1 MHYSTITT
9 SSFGTLVWTIF
20 WILFGV
26 FDSLHHVRRK
36 LVLVERVGP
45 LYVARV
51 PHEELGASM
60 RDELLAFGVHQP
72 RALVDRLLNLIH
84 ASEIWDA
91 SKR

>member
-1 MHYSTITT
+1 
-9 SSFGTLVWTIF
+9 
-20 WILFGV
+20 
-26 FDSLHHVRRK
+26 
-36 LVLVERVGP
+36 VLVERVGP